1 MDLGTSLGQWRCHG
15 LPSAPGVCTGLTR
28 RDTPFH
34 KRTAATRRSVG
45 RLPKVLTKTVR
56 SLPAEGPVLRL
67 TVKERILL
75 HLFEFTKF
83 AESIDVTQAITQTG
97 IATAT
102 RIEVQHVMQYTRPL
116 LKEGLVRERLAHIKG
131 SSRRRKV
138 YDLTDAGKMAAVRL
152 REAVKS
158 EVVRVRDA
166 SGTREAPIA
175 EVLKQAGPGRSL
187 VEIVQQAMDPGVV
200 DLTALPAAA
209 GEAASLVARLADA
222 PRISRFVG
230 RHKELQRLTT
240 ATVETRVFVI
250 RGVAGIGKSYLA
262 AKACDDLR
270 GTRSLFWHRVRSW
283 DTRQSILPALAEV
296 LAAAGRPGLRSVLRG
311 GETGRIDEA
320 LRRELPGSRAFIGL
334 DDAHKALSR

>member
-15 LPSAPGVCTGLTR
+15 LPSATGVCTGLTR
-28 RDTPFH
+28 SVMPFH

-138 YDLTDAGKMAAVRL
+138 YDLTDSGKMAAVRL
-152 REAVKS
+152 REVVKS
-158 EVVRVRDA
+158 EVVRVRDS

-175 EVLKQAGPGRSL
+175 EVLKQAGPGTAL
-187 VEIVQQAMDPGVV
+187 VEIVRQAMDPGVV

-209 GEAASLVARLADA
+209 GEAVPLVARLAGA

-230 RHKELQRLTT
+230 RHAGLGRLTT
-240 ATVETRVFVI
+240 ARGGA
-250 RGVAGIGKSYLA
+250 RGVWVRGGGGVGESYLA
-262 AKACDDLR
+262 AKAC
-270 GTRSLFWHRVRSW
+270 
-283 DTRQSILPALAEV
+283 
-296 LAAAGRPGLRSVLRG
+296 
-311 GETGRIDEA
+311 
-320 LRRELPGSRAFIGL
+320 
-334 DDAHKALSR
+334 